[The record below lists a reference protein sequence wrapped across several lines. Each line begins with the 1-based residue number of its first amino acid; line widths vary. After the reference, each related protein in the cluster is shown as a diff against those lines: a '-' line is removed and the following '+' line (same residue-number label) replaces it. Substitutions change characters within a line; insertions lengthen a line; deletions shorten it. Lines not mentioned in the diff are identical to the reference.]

1 MIKWHRRYYA
11 PYPSDTE
18 FGSYVLSSGTYI
30 CLLHRGVL
38 QGTEIVVT
46 PFSMSS
52 LKDLNIR
59 SRIVLDS
66 GV

>member
-11 PYPSDTE
+11 PYLSDTE
-18 FGSYVLSSGTYI
+18 FGSDVPSFGSYF

-46 PFSMSS
+46 PFLLSS
-52 LKDLNIR
+52 PKDLNIR
-59 SRIVLDS
+59 SPIVLDS